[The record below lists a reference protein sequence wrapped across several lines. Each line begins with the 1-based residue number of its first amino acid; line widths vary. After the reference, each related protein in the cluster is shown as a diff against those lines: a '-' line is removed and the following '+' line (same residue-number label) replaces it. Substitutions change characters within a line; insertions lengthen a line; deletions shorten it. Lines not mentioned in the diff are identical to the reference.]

1 MTDIRLLVDEVLD
14 GRSIGPEEA
23 LQVLATPD
31 DEVLELVAAVSRI
44 RRRFFGN
51 RVKLNYLVNLKS
63 GLCPENCNYCSQAL
77 GSTAPIL
84 KYSWLDREEAV
95 AQALTGVSGGAARV
109 CLVASGRGPSNRDVE
124 RVADIAADVKER
136 EPGVEVCACLG
147 LLREG
152 QAERLAA
159 AGIDAYN
166 HNLNTAESFH
176 DQIVQTHTYDDRVD
190 TVQKAKA
197 SGLSPCSGLIVGLG
211 ESDAQVVEALTAL
224 RDLGADSV
232 PINFLVPF
240 DGTPMAGKW
249 DLTPLQC
256 LRIVA
261 LARLLCPTAEVR
273 LAGGREIHLA
283 SLQGLALHLA
293 NSIFLGD
300 YLTAEGQAAAADH
313 ALIRDNGFVA
323 EGTHDQFSGK
333 RALVPPLA
341 RKRGAGT
348 DESANA

>member
-1 MTDIRLLVDEVLD
+1 MTEIRVLVDAVLN
-14 GRSIGPEEA
+14 GRTVSPEEA

-31 DEVLELVAAVSRI
+31 DEVLELVAAVSQI

-63 GLCPENCNYCSQAL
+63 GMCPENCHYCSQAL

-84 KYSWLDREEAV
+84 KYSWLDRDEAV
-95 AQALTGVSGGAARV
+95 AQALTGVDGGAARV
-109 CLVASGRGPSNRDVE
+109 CLVASGRGPSNRDVD
-124 RVADIAADVKER
+124 RVIDIASDVKER
-136 EPGVEVCACLG
+136 APGIEVCACLG

-152 QAERLAA
+152 QAERLAG

-166 HNLNTAESFH
+166 HNINTAESFH
-176 DQIVQTHTYDDRVD
+176 DQIVQTHTYDDRVG
-190 TVQKAKA
+190 TVQNARA
-197 SGLSPCSGLIVGLG
+197 AGLSPCSGLIVGLG
-211 ESDAQVVEALTAL
+211 ESDEQVIEALTAL
-224 RDLGADSV
+224 RALGSDSV

-240 DGTPMAGKW
+240 DGTPMADKW
-249 DLTPLQC
+249 DLTPLRC

-261 LARLLCPTAEVR
+261 VARLLCPTAEIR
-273 LAGGREIHLA
+273 LAGGRETHLG

-313 ALIRDNGFVA
+313 ALITDNGFIA
-323 EGTHDQFSGK
+323 EGTNDQPSNA
-333 RALVPPLA
+333 RALLPPVA

-348 DESANA
+348 DMSANA

>member
-1 MTDIRLLVDEVLD
+1 MIDIRLLVDDVLD
-14 GRSIGPEEA
+14 DRPIGTEEA
-23 LQVLATPD
+23 LQVLTTPD
-31 DEVLELVAAVSRI
+31 DQVLELVTAVSRI

-63 GLCPENCNYCSQAL
+63 GMCPENCNYCSQAL
-77 GSTAPIL
+77 GSSAPIL
-84 KYSWLDREEAV
+84 KYSWLDRDEAV
-95 AQALTGVSGGAARV
+95 TQALTGIGGGAARV

-152 QAERLAA
+152 QADRLAA

-190 TVQKAKA
+190 TVQRTKAA
-197 SGLSPCSGLIVGLG
+197 GLSPCSGLIVGLG

-261 LARLLCPTAEVR
+261 LARLLCPTAEIR
-273 LAGGREIHLA
+273 LAGGRETHLG

-323 EGTHDQFSGK
+323 EGTHDRSPGGEAP
-333 RALVPPLA
+333 RPPAA
-341 RKRGAGT
+341 RNRGAGT
-348 DESANA
+348 EVRANA